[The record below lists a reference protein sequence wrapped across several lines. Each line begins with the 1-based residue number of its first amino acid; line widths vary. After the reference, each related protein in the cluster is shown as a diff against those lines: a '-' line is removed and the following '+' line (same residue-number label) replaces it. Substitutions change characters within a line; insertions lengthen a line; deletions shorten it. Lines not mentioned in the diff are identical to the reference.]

1 MGMGFAPTWLR
12 QVRPPLH
19 DHFNHWL
26 GLRQSVGLNT
36 TAAVCLSIVFCRLA
50 KMMIRRVMYTKSSTL
65 AIWHSCHRLAVLVHR
80 GATSSVSAAARTVT
94 RGVLLM
100 TTPISNIRTIPEFD
114 DLLHFVS
121 DIYFD
126 ADTYCTVVYFDYR
139 TVSIRGRDWCT
150 VVCFLAYVQW
160 LKWYCGPEGLKRV
173 DSPRRQ

>member
-1 MGMGFAPTWLR
+1 
-12 QVRPPLH
+12 
-19 DHFNHWL
+19 
-26 GLRQSVGLNT
+26 
-36 TAAVCLSIVFCRLA
+36 
-50 KMMIRRVMYTKSSTL
+50 MMIRRVMYTKSSTL

-80 GATSSVSAAARTVT
+80 RATSSVSAAARTVT

-139 TVSIRGRDWCT
+139 IHSWSWLMYSCLFSCLCAVVKVILWTGGAQEGWQSTPTIGVRVIQSMFCKFDTKRDIWALQNT
-150 VVCFLAYVQW
+150 SGGGITQIFKL
-160 LKWYCGPEGLKRV
+160 
-173 DSPRRQ
+173 